1 MSIELPEALIVG
13 GQMNKELRGKEI
25 ESYALANYEKLQK
38 ATFINKRI
46 EDFKQLVG
54 GRIDSVVSRGTVI
67 RSDLDND
74 RNLLLAPEYG
84 GIVRYW
90 TDRGAA
96 PKQAHLKLGFSDGS
110 LLTVQLKGF
119 GLIYM
124 APDDKLADVYVY
136 KRDFLAGVSPLE
148 KEFTFKYFAGSL
160 AEANKML
167 KLLFVGK
174 TAVIVGFGNSA
185 FQEIAY
191 AAKVHPKKKS
201 GDLDDGEKKA
211 LYTAVK
217 EVVDK
222 RLKGGGKDEFVDLYG
237 QPGRYVPLVG
247 PNMRDKPCPRCGTTI
262 DRISLAGG
270 PTYFCPSCQKL

>member
-1 MSIELPEALIVG
+1 MSIELPEAQIIAN
-13 GQMNKELRGKEI
+13 QMSKELRGKTV

-46 EDFKQLVG
+46 EDFKELVG
-54 GRIDSVVSRGTVI
+54 GKIDIVVSRGTVI

-84 GIVRYW
+84 GIIRYW
-90 TDRGAA
+90 TDRNAA
-96 PKQAHLKLGFSDGS
+96 PKLTHLKLGFSDGT

-124 APDDKLADVYVY
+124 APDSRLADVYVY
-136 KRDFLAGVSPLE
+136 KRDFLGGISPLD
-148 KEFTFKYFAGSL
+148 KDFTFDYFSTAL

-174 TAVIVGFGNSA
+174 AAVIVGVGNSA

-191 AAKVHPKKKS
+191 AAKVHPKRKS
-201 GDLDDGEKKA
+201 LDLNDSEKKV
-211 LYTAVK
+211 LYAAAK
-217 EVVDK
+217 EILDK
-222 RLKGGGKDEFVDLYG
+222 RLRGGGKDEFVDLYG
-237 QPGRYVPLVG
+237 KPGTHVPVVG